1 MEALFLMCDTEWYE
15 AEYHKKIRLQEQLRY
30 RTIRGEIL
38 EVGDTIIFRH
48 SCFSI
53 CDEFRVEDIRAFT
66 VVVSIPLDQTGM
78 ELARFSFGE
87 ELFND
92 MDPRKVT

>member
-1 MEALFLMCDTEWYE
+1 MCDTEWYE
-15 AEYHKKIRLQEQLRY
+15 AEYLRKIRLQEQLHY

-38 EVGDTIIFRH
+38 SVGDTIIFMH

-53 CDEFRVEDIRAFT
+53 CDEFRVEDIQAFT
-66 VVVSIPLDQTGM
+66 VVVSIPLDSEGM
-78 ELARFSFGE
+78 KLARFRFGE